1 MNWLPGSAAEV
12 MDMALLCERLYVKY
26 EELCLPVFN
35 VAQWH
40 FPDEALLLFFLMSL
54 VGHCAEDIWCD
65 AIHMSFCGSNWA
77 CRYWPHSFK
86 GTGLFSGVKMS
97 SCMNMPEKT
106 NAKTANSRYLITLFI
121 SFAKITKIAERT
133 LHLPAILIYL

>member
-12 MDMALLCERLYVKY
+12 MDMALLCERLYVNY

-106 NAKTANSRYLITLFI
+106 NAKTANSTYLITLFI
-121 SFAKITKIAERT
+121 SFAKI
-133 LHLPAILIYL
+133 L